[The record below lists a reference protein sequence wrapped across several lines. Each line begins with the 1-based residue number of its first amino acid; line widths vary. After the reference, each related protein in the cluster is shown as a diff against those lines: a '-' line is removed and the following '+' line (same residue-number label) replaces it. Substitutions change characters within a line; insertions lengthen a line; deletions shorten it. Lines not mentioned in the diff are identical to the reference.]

1 MKIVESAELKQF
13 REECRDWL
21 ADNVPKDRP
30 DDGKAMRDFDLAW
43 QAKQFEG
50 GWAGIN
56 WPKEYGGRGASVLEQ
71 LIWHEEYA
79 LAGGPPSGCMF
90 VALSHA
96 GPTLIVS
103 GNEEQKSRY
112 LPTILNGT
120 ENWCQGFSEPGAG
133 SDLASLK
140 CKGEIDGDDLVIN
153 GTKIWT
159 TYAQHARWQELLI
172 RTDPNET
179 RHRGLTWVICDM
191 QAPGLEVRP
200 IRTMAGLEH
209 FAQCFYDDVRIPLK
223 NVVGEVNQGWKTAMT
238 TLGFERGTS
247 ATTGYHRFR
256 AEREELFASARRT
269 GRAADPVVR
278 QKLAQAWIV
287 TEIMRVNGYRS
298 LTNVLL
304 DRSEPALDMTHKV
317 FWTDY
322 SHWSTKLAIDVLG
335 MDGQI
340 LTGQPTDVR
349 PGSVGLGRR
358 PQVHEYPASPLQQSF
373 FFARGESIYGGTSEI
388 QRNLVAE
395 RVLGLP
401 KGP

>member
-1 MKIVESAELKQF
+1 MKIVESAELREF
-13 REECRDWL
+13 REQCRDWL
-21 ADNVPKDRP
+21 ADNVPKQPRP
-30 DDGKAMRDFDLAW
+30 DDGEPMRDFDLAW
-43 QAKQFEG
+43 QAKQFAG

-90 VALSHA
+90 VSLSHA

-103 GNEEQKSRY
+103 GNEEQKARY

-140 CKGEIDGDDLVIN
+140 TRGEIQGDELVIK

-159 TYAQHARWQELLI
+159 TYGQLARWQELLI
-172 RTDPNET
+172 RTDPGET

-238 TLGFERGTS
+238 TLGFERGTGTVAHQIELATRVDRVIEAVKS
-247 ATTGYHRFR
+247 APGGADEAQLEMLAVLKSEVMALRSMTAASISRGLHEAVPG
-256 AEREELFASARRT
+256 AEGNVVALYFGELTR
-269 GRAADPVVR
+269 
-278 QKLAQAWIV
+278 
-287 TEIMRVNGYRS
+287 RVNAAAFDLLGPHSLERSGY
-298 LTNVLL
+298 
-304 DRSEPALDMTHKV
+304 D
-317 FWTDY
+317 
-322 SHWSTKLAIDVLG
+322 
-335 MDGQI
+335 
-340 LTGQPTDVR
+340 
-349 PGSVGLGRR
+349 
-358 PQVHEYPASPLQQSF
+358 YPAHFLECF
-373 FFARGESIYGGTSEI
+373 KWAIGGGTSEI
-388 QRNLVAE
+388 RRNTIGE

-401 KGP
+401 KGPKAV